1 MDNTS
6 EYKIKVPLDEL
17 IQDHQDHLEKELGS
31 KDAVQ
36 KAYEYGARSLSKAEA
51 IAMGFKVKGPEGKS
65 QSTGGIHFPYEGGF
79 AHLRCDEVPQNSD
92 GNPCK
97 YLAKAG
103 SKFRIKQFGDG
114 DPLVATEGWKDAL
127 RIHLDTGK
135 TTVALP
141 SITGWKQLPSS
152 IEFIVYDADAA
163 HNPHVWGQLIRAGI
177 VLQSAHIG
185 FWNREI
191 AGDKGGACEYF
202 NEGGT
207 WESVAWTRPKP
218 LLKEI
223 WKGWSKNLRAD
234 YIRGNIVK
242 LIRLADELNFL
253 ESDTEILLNQAKGK
267 LGITADYLK
276 RLMAKHERAKERLK
290 RIKDPVQELDES
302 ALPEEPDKEENPHF
316 AHERVVLLLP
326 YFKDHWR
333 ADYELEKSWCQHVGT
348 HWEGIHSND
357 PFNRALEETYNEIG
371 WAIRDSSTVR
381 CDREGLRRAIGG
393 EMGSPDPKL
402 IPFTNCCLNWETGE
416 LIPHSPM
423 LWNRYS
429 LPFDYDPKAPSP
441 KIILDFLKDRL
452 EKDEVIAL
460 FRAFVWHVITGRSM
474 KCFLEVSGPGNTGK
488 SVLAALLQAA
498 VGSVNIAATSLQRIE
513 DTTNRFETYKLRGK
527 RLLVCSESQGYSGQ
541 MEMLKAIT
549 GGDLITAERK
559 NSVAP
564 VDFYF
569 LGGVLLM
576 GNSPVRP
583 SDRSSAVVNR
593 RRSIQVTKVVNATDE
608 RQLLERDGAG
618 GFQGELVP
626 ELGAFIKWVLEMD
639 PTEARKAISRDI
651 TSFAR
656 ANTEKE
662 ILLET
667 DHLARW
673 ANERLI
679 FDERASSSV
688 GTSAGLLNDFTDWY
702 QVNVGG
708 KTYGQ
713 HNFKDKLVTL
723 LRDVLCAPLPNGSLQ
738 KNPYRKREVGS
749 VVPYVRLRDR
759 HEDAGIS
766 GVVDWF
772 FHKRVRVT
780 TRNESVNGKRPVGN
794 GRNEGNGISEPR
806 SQCEEESRSEHP
818 QQEPS
823 KKSSGIYE

>member
-1 MDNTS
+1 
-6 EYKIKVPLDEL
+6 
-17 IQDHQDHLEKELGS
+17 
-31 KDAVQ
+31 
-36 KAYEYGARSLSKAEA
+36 
-51 IAMGFKVKGPEGKS
+51 
-65 QSTGGIHFPYEGGF
+65 
-79 AHLRCDEVPQNSD
+79 
-92 GNPCK
+92 
-97 YLAKAG
+97 
-103 SKFRIKQFGDG
+103 
-114 DPLVATEGWKDAL
+114 
-127 RIHLDTGK
+127 
-135 TTVALP
+135 
-141 SITGWKQLPSS
+141 
-152 IEFIVYDADAA
+152 
-163 HNPHVWGQLIRAGI
+163 
-177 VLQSAHIG
+177 
-185 FWNREI
+185 
-191 AGDKGGACEYF
+191 
-202 NEGGT
+202 
-207 WESVAWTRPKP
+207 
-218 LLKEI
+218 
-223 WKGWSKNLRAD
+223 
-234 YIRGNIVK
+234 
-242 LIRLADELNFL
+242 
-253 ESDTEILLNQAKGK
+253 
-267 LGITADYLK
+267 
-276 RLMAKHERAKERLK
+276 
-290 RIKDPVQELDES
+290 
-302 ALPEEPDKEENPHF
+302 
-316 AHERVVLLLP
+316 
-326 YFKDHWR
+326 
-333 ADYELEKSWCQHVGT
+333 
-348 HWEGIHSND
+348 
-357 PFNRALEETYNEIG
+357 
-371 WAIRDSSTVR
+371 
-381 CDREGLRRAIGG
+381 
-393 EMGSPDPKL
+393 MGSPDPKL
-402 IPFTNCCLNWETGE
+402 IPFNNCCLNWETGE

-441 KIILDFLKDRL
+441 KNILDFLKDRL

-569 LGGVLLM
+569 LGGVLLV

-583 SDRSSAVVNR
+583 SDRSTAVVNR
-593 RRSIQVTKVVNATDE
+593 RRSIQVTKVVDATDE

-780 TRNESVNGKRPVGN
+780 TRNESVNGKRPVGD